1 MVNNLLKINIEF
13 YSYVFVPDLYTCYYH
28 PSWTIEDFIKD
39 FRHNVSLT
47 KFPAARE
54 IRVVVE
60 GVILHP
66 HETCECFISFPKV
79 QLILV

>member
-1 MVNNLLKINIEF
+1 MVNNLLKINIVF
-13 YSYVFVPDLYTCYYH
+13 YSDVCADLYTCYYH
-28 PSWTIEDFIKD
+28 PSWTIEDFTKD
-39 FRHNVSLT
+39 FRHNVSLY

-54 IRVVVE
+54 IKVVVE